1 MYFLKLKKK
10 EKKKAHSLFKLQVK
24 SIKSGTFVTLKVI
37 PSVYFRGNATDTSE
51 KIIHI

>member
-10 EKKKAHSLFKLQVK
+10 GKKKANSLFKLQVK
-24 SIKSGTFVTLKVI
+24 SFKLGTFVTLKVI
-37 PSVYFRGNATDTSE
+37 LSVYFHGNATDTSE